1 MQVFQALASEFL
13 GRGDHI
19 YFTIDMLYS
28 SGHRGDW
35 GFPHLP
41 GTG

>member
-1 MQVFQALASEFL
+1 MFQVLASEFL
-13 GRGDHI
+13 GRGDDIH
-19 YFTIDMLYS
+19 FTADMLYF
-28 SGHRGDW
+28 SGYCGDW